1 MINCDKTNVEVQI
14 LRNCNDRKGVIDE
27 LIFYQPT
34 LCLAAW
40 LLGCLAAWLLGCL
53 AAWTH
58 CGTCDCA
65 SGVAFE

>member
-40 LLGCLAAWLLGCL
+40 
-53 AAWTH
+53 TH
-58 CGTCDCA
+58 YGTCDCA